1 MAQQSSPASTSGT
14 ATSSGGARLSGG
26 LIATLTGSGLLIVF
40 MLQNTQDVTLEFLF
54 WGFTWPLWLF
64 TLVDAT
70 LGAILW
76 IGLGVLRRHRRRVAG
91 GPPGRIDRSRS
102 VHAPVGLGGRALRSR
117 RRCRAVPDPFRRLR
131 QREPG
136 C

>member
-1 MAQQSSPASTSGT
+1 MVQQSPSASPSGAGT
-14 ATSSGGARLSGG
+14 ESSGVRLSGG
-26 LIATLTGSGLLIVF
+26 VIATLAGSGLLIVF

-76 IGLGVLRRHRRRVAG
+76 IGLGVLRRHRRRVA
-91 GPPGRIDRSRS
+91 R
-102 VHAPVGLGGRALRSR
+102 RA
-117 RRCRAVPDPFRRLR
+117 AR
-131 QREPG
+131 QD
-136 C
+136 